1 MYAAFAQHQQQ
12 SQETCD
18 ALDTMMDA
26 TKSFHSCIKNAFCTV
41 ISCKKNI
48 TTPASRTVTSE
59 ITLFPC
65 ETPIAVRHLATS
77 TFGTILNTTTSE
89 SQNVTLD
96 SSSLMIELEQTETGI
111 RFGVNIL

>member
-18 ALDTMMDA
+18 ALDTMMEA

-41 ISCKKNI
+41 ISCTKNI
-48 TTPASRTVTSE
+48 TTPVSRTITSE
-59 ITLFPC
+59 ITLLPC